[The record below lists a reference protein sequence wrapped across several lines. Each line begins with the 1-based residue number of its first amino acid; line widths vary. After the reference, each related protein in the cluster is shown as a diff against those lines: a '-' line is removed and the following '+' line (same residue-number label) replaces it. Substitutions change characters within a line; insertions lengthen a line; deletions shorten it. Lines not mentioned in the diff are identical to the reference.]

1 MEDIN
6 RSFAALIVTQVC
18 AVQPGERVLIELT
31 DPDEGMGAE
40 LIRAVHRVGGRPFYH
55 QMRDALEAAWISC
68 ADEDTIRHQADW
80 DRQRMEQ
87 MDVFISLRRSENPC
101 DMTEVPVEQ
110 AQLYRSLYTRPVH
123 FETRLPHTRW
133 LAMALPSP
141 AMAQAAGMSTR
152 DLYQFYY
159 DSCLIDYRQFH
170 RRMMPLAEL
179 MTQTDQVRITG
190 PQLELQFS
198 VRDMGVSICHG
209 TRNIPAGEVF
219 TAPVPDS
226 VEGHIR
232 YNVPTRWEGQLF
244 TGVTLIF
251 SRGRIVDASC
261 EIGDRERL
269 MQILDTDAGARHI
282 GEFAMGTNPFIHR
295 ITSDILFDEKAA
307 GSFHFTPGNSY
318 GPSNKSRIHW
328 DMVRRMQPEYGGG
341 GIYFD
346 GVLVQRDG
354 LFVLPELLPLN
365 PENLKRELSL

>member
-152 DLYQFYY
+152 
-159 DSCLIDYRQFH
+159 
-170 RRMMPLAEL
+170 
-179 MTQTDQVRITG
+179 
-190 PQLELQFS
+190 
-198 VRDMGVSICHG
+198 VSI
-209 TRNIPAGEVF
+209 
-219 TAPVPDS
+219 
-226 VEGHIR
+226 
-232 YNVPTRWEGQLF
+232 
-244 TGVTLIF
+244 
-251 SRGRIVDASC
+251 
-261 EIGDRERL
+261 
-269 MQILDTDAGARHI
+269 
-282 GEFAMGTNPFIHR
+282 
-295 ITSDILFDEKAA
+295 
-307 GSFHFTPGNSY
+307 
-318 GPSNKSRIHW
+318 
-328 DMVRRMQPEYGGG
+328 
-341 GIYFD
+341 
-346 GVLVQRDG
+346 
-354 LFVLPELLPLN
+354 LL
-365 PENLKRELSL
+365 

>member
-6 RSFAALIVTQVC
+6 QRFAALIVTQAC
-18 AVQPGERVLIELT
+18 AVQPGERVLTELT
-31 DPDEGMGAE
+31 DPDEGLGAE
-40 LIRAVHRVGGRPFYH
+40 LIRAVHRVGGHPFYH
-55 QMRDALEAAWISC
+55 QMRDTLEAAWISC
-68 ADEDTIRHQADW
+68 ADEDTIRRQADW

-101 DMTEVPVEQ
+101 DLTEIPAEQ

-152 DLYQFYY
+152 ELYQFYY

-198 VRDMGVSICHG
+198 VRDMDVSICRG
-209 TRNIPAGEVF
+209 NRNIPAGEVF

-232 YNVPTRWEGQLF
+232 YNVPVRWEGQLF
-244 TGVTLIF
+244 TGVTLAF
-251 SRGRIVDASC
+251 SHGSIVNVSC

-269 MQILDTDAGARHI
+269 AQIFDTDAGARYI

-295 ITSDILFDEKAA
+295 ITGDILFDEKAA

-318 GPSNKSRIHW
+318 GPGNKSRIHW

-341 GIYFD
+341 DIYFD

-365 PENLKRELSL
+365 PENLKRELAL